1 MSEQTMKARQTYLDN
16 IKVKTGKSAQQLAV
30 IARAK
35 GLTKA
40 KAVID
45 WLEEEFDLGYGHA
58 GMVWYLMAHE
68 EGPKTPDD
76 RLIKLFS
83 GKKERWLEPYKA
95 LETKILEFGSDV
107 QTYANTTY
115 VNLLRDGK
123 KFGIVQPSG
132 ERLDVGIKLKS
143 MEAEDRLE
151 AAGKWNAMVTHRV
164 QIGDPE
170 ALDKELLGWLKRAY
184 LAVK

>member
-1 MSEQTMKARQTYLDN
+1 VSEQTQKARQTYLDN
-16 IKVKTGKSAQQLAV
+16 IKAKTGKSAQQLAV

-40 KAVID
+40 RAVTD
-45 WLEEEFDLGYGHA
+45 WLKEEFDLGYGHA

-76 RLIKLFS
+76 RLAKLFS
-83 GKKERWLEPYKA
+83 GKKERWLEPYRK
-95 LETKILEFGSDV
+95 LEAQILEFGPDV

-132 ERLDVGIKLKS
+132 ERLDVGIKLKGV
-143 MEAEDRLE
+143 EANGRFE
-151 AAGKWNAMVTHRV
+151 AAEKWNAMVTHRV
-164 QIGDPE
+164 QIADPK
-170 ALDKELLGWLKRAY
+170 ALDAEVLKWLKQAY
-184 LAVK
+184 AALK